1 MQNELRISS
10 GGLYPRPQAH
20 AAADFESGYG
30 LQRQP
35 RIANEDIRDS
45 RGGDARLLH
54 DLLDA
59 SVAVP
64 LAPQIDDYCLDHRV
78 LGYRHIETGRPS
90 RVTARRRGVLGIVL
104 ILP

>member
-1 MQNELRISS
+1 MQNKLRISS
-10 GGLYPRPQAH
+10 GGLYPRLQAH
-20 AAADFESGYG
+20 TKSNLESGYG
-30 LQRQP
+30 LQRRP
-35 RIANEDIRDS
+35 RIAIEDVRDS
-45 RGGDARLLH
+45 RGGDARLLR

-64 LAPQIDDYCLDHRV
+64 LSPQIDDYGLDHRV

-90 RVTARRRGVLGIVL
+90 RVTARRRGVLGMVP